1 MKSKTDEEH
10 IRLRPMTVADL
21 DPVNAIE
28 QVSFLTPW
36 AEKEFSKALAQN
48 QGTLCWVAEWI
59 EERLPP
65 RVVANVVVWL
75 ILDEAHIG
83 TLAVHP
89 EYRGRSIAR
98 RLLAKVLLE
107 ATRLGATHALLEVRA
122 SNQDALHLYR
132 KFGFAVV
139 GVRKGYYQDVGEDAL
154 LMTLNPLVPEIL
166 AELVVNR

>member
-1 MKSKTDEEH
+1 
-10 IRLRPMTVADL
+10 MTAADL
-21 DPVNAIE
+21 SPVSAIE
-28 QVSFLTPW
+28 QASFLTPW
-36 AEKEFSKALAQN
+36 AEKDFIKALAQN

-59 EERLPP
+59 EEPHPP
-65 RVVANVVVWL
+65 RVVANVIVWL

-122 SNQDALHLYR
+122 SNHDALHLYN
-132 KFGFAVV
+132 KCGFAVV
-139 GVRKGYYQDVGEDAL
+139 GVRKGYYQDAGEDAL

-166 AELVVNR
+166 AELVDNR

>member
-1 MKSKTDEEH
+1 
-10 IRLRPMTVADL
+10 MTAADL
-21 DPVNAIE
+21 SPISAIE
-28 QVSFLTPW
+28 QASFLTPW
-36 AEKEFSKALAQN
+36 AEKDFIKALAQN

-59 EERLPP
+59 EEPHPP
-65 RVVANVVVWL
+65 RVVANVIVWL

-122 SNQDALHLYR
+122 CNQDALHLYN

-139 GVRKGYYQDVGEDAL
+139 GVRKGYYQDAGEDAL
-154 LMTLNPLVPEIL
+154 LMTLSPLVPEIL
-166 AELVVNR
+166 AELVDNR

>member
-1 MKSKTDEEH
+1 MRSKTDEGY
-10 IRLRPMTVADL
+10 IRLRPMTAADL
-21 DPVNAIE
+21 SPVSAIE
-28 QVSFLTPW
+28 QASFLTPW
-36 AEKEFSKALAQN
+36 AEKDFIKALAQN

-59 EERLPP
+59 EEPHPP
-65 RVVANVVVWL
+65 RVVANVIVWL

-122 SNQDALHLYR
+122 SNHDALHLYN
-132 KFGFAVV
+132 KCGFAVV
-139 GVRKGYYQDVGEDAL
+139 GVRKGYYQDAGEDAL

-166 AELVVNR
+166 AELVDNR

>member
-1 MKSKTDEEH
+1 MRSKTDEGY
-10 IRLRPMTVADL
+10 IRLRPMTAADL
-21 DPVNAIE
+21 SPISAIE
-28 QVSFLTPW
+28 QASFLTPW
-36 AEKEFSKALAQN
+36 AEKDFIKALAQN

-59 EERLPP
+59 EEPHPP
-65 RVVANVVVWL
+65 RVVANVIVWL

-122 SNQDALHLYR
+122 SNQDALHLYK

-139 GVRKGYYQDVGEDAL
+139 GVRKGYYQDAGEDAL
-154 LMTLNPLVPEIL
+154 LMTLSPLVPEIL
-166 AELVVNR
+166 AELVDNR

>member
-1 MKSKTDEEH
+1 M
-10 IRLRPMTVADL
+10 I
-21 DPVNAIE
+21 
-28 QVSFLTPW
+28 
-36 AEKEFSKALAQN
+36 
-48 QGTLCWVAEWI
+48 
-59 EERLPP
+59 
-65 RVVANVVVWL
+65 VWL

-122 SNQDALHLYR
+122 CNQDALHLYN

-139 GVRKGYYQDVGEDAL
+139 GVRKGYYQDAGEDAL

-166 AELVVNR
+166 AELVDNR

>member
-1 MKSKTDEEH
+1 V
-10 IRLRPMTVADL
+10 I
-21 DPVNAIE
+21 
-28 QVSFLTPW
+28 
-36 AEKEFSKALAQN
+36 
-48 QGTLCWVAEWI
+48 
-59 EERLPP
+59 
-65 RVVANVVVWL
+65 VWL

-122 SNQDALHLYR
+122 SNHDALHLYN
-132 KFGFAVV
+132 KCGFAVV
-139 GVRKGYYQDVGEDAL
+139 GVRKGYYQDAGEDAL

-166 AELVVNR
+166 AELVDNR

>member
-1 MKSKTDEEH
+1 MRSKTDEGY
-10 IRLRPMTVADL
+10 IRLRPMTAADL
-21 DPVNAIE
+21 SPISAIE
-28 QVSFLTPW
+28 QASFLTPW
-36 AEKEFSKALAQN
+36 AEKDFIKALAQN

-59 EERLPP
+59 EEPHPP
-65 RVVANVVVWL
+65 RVVANVIVWL

-122 SNQDALHLYR
+122 CNQDALHLYN

-139 GVRKGYYQDVGEDAL
+139 GVRKGYYQDAGEDAL

-166 AELVVNR
+166 AELVDNR

>member
-1 MKSKTDEEH
+1 
-10 IRLRPMTVADL
+10 MTAADL
-21 DPVNAIE
+21 SPISAIE
-28 QVSFLTPW
+28 QASFLTPW
-36 AEKEFSKALAQN
+36 AEKDFIKALAQN

-59 EERLPP
+59 EEPHPP
-65 RVVANVVVWL
+65 RVVANVIVWL

-122 SNQDALHLYR
+122 SNHDALHLYN
-132 KFGFAVV
+132 KCGFAVV
-139 GVRKGYYQDVGEDAL
+139 GVRKGYYQDAGEDAL

-166 AELVVNR
+166 AELVDNR

>member
-1 MKSKTDEEH
+1 MRSKTDEGY
-10 IRLRPMTVADL
+10 IRLRPMTAADL
-21 DPVNAIE
+21 SPVSAIE
-28 QVSFLTPW
+28 QASFLTPW
-36 AEKEFSKALAQN
+36 AEKDFIKALAQN

-59 EERLPP
+59 EEPHPP
-65 RVVANVVVWL
+65 RVVANVIVWL

-122 SNQDALHLYR
+122 SNHDALHLYN
-132 KFGFAVV
+132 KCGFAVV
-139 GVRKGYYQDVGEDAL
+139 GVRKGYYQDAGEDAL
-154 LMTLNPLVPEIL
+154 LMNLNPLVPEIL
-166 AELVVNR
+166 AELVDNR

>member
-1 MKSKTDEEH
+1 
-10 IRLRPMTVADL
+10 MTAADL
-21 DPVNAIE
+21 SPISAIE
-28 QVSFLTPW
+28 QASFLTPW
-36 AEKEFSKALAQN
+36 AEKDFIKALAQN

-59 EERLPP
+59 EEPHPP
-65 RVVANVVVWL
+65 RVVANVIVWL

-122 SNQDALHLYR
+122 CNQDALHLYN

-139 GVRKGYYQDVGEDAL
+139 GVRKGYYQDAGEDAL

-166 AELVVNR
+166 AELVDNR